1 VAIDPGLKMVLS
13 GDLLR
18 VQSTPAAG
26 ERDEGPEREGETCV
40 REGEREE
47 ERQRERREDGLG
59 SGLMQGDGKADG
71 HTDGQT
77 GRWDA
82 RHREERDW
90 NEEEGSG
97 GARLYLPSEK
107 HQAMT
112 N

>member
-1 VAIDPGLKMVLS
+1 
-13 GDLLR
+13 
-18 VQSTPAAG
+18 
-26 ERDEGPEREGETCV
+26 
-40 REGEREE
+40 
-47 ERQRERREDGLG
+47 
-59 SGLMQGDGKADG
+59 MQGDGKADG